1 MIIIAGTID
10 LADASRR
17 DEALQL
23 AAVLQKKTREEEPGC
38 HAYVFSAD
46 PCVSGRICVYEL
58 WQDEAS
64 LAAHFRHDNYLKMRA
79 ALGRIGLK
87 SADNSKYRVDL
98 HEPVYD
104 RTFTPRADFFTAS
117 NDGEGAMDDDRAIR
131 DLVARYCHAI
141 AERDDEAWLD
151 TWAEDAEWVV
161 LGRTLRGRDAI
172 LANYRQLVSGVR
184 WVVQQAADGILE
196 IDGSRGRGRWQVLE
210 FLQWT
215 PGAGGQNVA
224 RYHDEYVRGAD
235 GRWRFARR
243 ELLVTYLGPA
253 DLNDPQGG

>member
-23 AAVLQKKTREEEPGC
+23 AAVLQKKTRDEEPGC
-38 HAYVFSAD
+38 QAYVFSAD
-46 PCVSGRICVYEL
+46 PCVPGRICVYEL

-64 LAAHFRHDNYLKMRA
+64 LAAHFRHANYLSMRE

-87 SADNSKYRVDL
+87 GADNSKYRVDL
-98 HEPVYD
+98 REPVYD
-104 RTFTPRADFFTAS
+104 ATFTPRADFFTVGD
-117 NDGEGAMDDDRAIR
+117 DGGGALGDDRAIR
-131 DLVARYCHAI
+131 NLVARYCHAI
-141 AERDDEAWLD
+141 AEKDDESWLD
-151 TWAEDAEWVV
+151 TWAEGAEWVV

-172 LANYRQLVSGVR
+172 LAHYRQLVSGVR
-184 WVVQQAADGILE
+184 WVVQQTSDGIIE
-196 IDGSRGRGRWQVLE
+196 IDGSSGRGRWQVVE
-210 FLQWT
+210 FLQWVR
-215 PGAGGQNVA
+215 GGGGQNVA
-224 RYHDEYVRGAD
+224 RYRDDYVRCAD

-253 DLNDPQGG
+253 DLNDPERG